1 MFAFPSTS
9 TGISTVILLDTED
22 MTSLHNMGVP
32 AIRGP
37 TSESVYSQECF
48 QKYKDF
54 HYGTGAFKY
63 PGSRD
68 RAVAIK
74 ISKRD
79 FFDFKDLVDEY
90 CKGKGK

>member
-1 MFAFPSTS
+1 LFAFPSTS

-90 CKGKGK
+90 CEGKGK